1 MEIQFP
7 PEYVAARTV
16 VLRNVDSLISKMTE
30 EEIERHIGADF
41 KINKIVKIPN
51 NQHLLKVIFHDS
63 ETADRAVRGGM
74 KIHFQVFSN
83 TNIEKEVFVPVVPC
97 YRCYSYEHQKKSC
110 PKPQTYQICSDCA
123 EEGHT
128 HVDCQNESFKCINCK
143 ADHRTLA
150 AKCPKRKALIRKK
163 IKEKRERSK
172 ANETRVT
179 SQPRV
184 TPYVPPQM
192 PENYMAVMA
201 AAITIA
207 EKRESEEPGSFQYIM
222 DEMLKAN
229 NIPRVIFPDSVIKKG
244 TDREESQ
251 ARKRQRSSEEG
262 GGGRGGCRY

>member
-1 MEIQFP
+1 
-7 PEYVAARTV
+7 
-16 VLRNVDSLISKMTE
+16 MTQ
-30 EEIERHIGADF
+30 RR
-41 KINKIVKIPN
+41 
-51 NQHLLKVIFHDS
+51 L
-63 ETADRAVRGGM
+63 TAVRGGM

-262 GGGRGGCRY
+262 GGGGEGADTKTPRQRRQRTICLNARWNMA